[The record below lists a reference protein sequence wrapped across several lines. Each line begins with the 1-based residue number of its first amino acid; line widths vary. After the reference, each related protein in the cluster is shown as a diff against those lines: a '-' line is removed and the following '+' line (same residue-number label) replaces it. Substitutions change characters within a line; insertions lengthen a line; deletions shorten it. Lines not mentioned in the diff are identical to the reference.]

1 MESLGSPCTI
11 LNLAYKML
19 ALQIMKANKRLILQ
33 ILVSGLFLTL
43 ALTGMAQKITYSEP
57 ARDDTRRTNFE
68 IIGKVGN
75 NFLVFKN
82 NRSDNDISVY
92 DVNMKEL
99 DRVKQTDLDD
109 RWINVDFVAYPDFA
123 WMIFQYQRK
132 NIVYCMA
139 AKIGPD
145 GKRMSEPIELDTTRI
160 GFAANNKIY
169 STVFSDDKQNI
180 MVFKINS
187 RNSNNFVFTT
197 LLFNSK
203 LERKNKHVMTLAM
216 QERNDFFTDFL
227 LDNEGD
233 LVFGKF
239 IKRNGG
245 DAITDLYM
253 ITKKSDEENFI
264 THNVKN
270 DDLVLDEVKLK
281 VDNTSKRYFFTA
293 FYYRQRRGN
302 IEGLYTAVFDKA
314 TNSVTR
320 KSEMQFNEEMRK
332 LAKGPDASLR
342 MAFDDYYITN
352 IITRKDGGYLLI
364 TESMYTS
371 SRGNAFNR
379 WDNRFWNN
387 PWMYNSFDSY
397 YWSPYSSYYSPFY
410 SPWNRF
416 NNGNGTTRFH
426 SENIMVLSFDKEGK
440 MEWNS
445 AIPKSQ
451 YDDENDGLI
460 SHQVLIAGG
469 ELQLFFNLYER
480 RTLLLNN
487 QSIAPDGK
495 ITRHPTLKNLDR
507 EINFMPR
514 FGKQVSARALVMPAM
529 YRNSLLFAKIE
540 F

>member
-33 ILVSGLFLTL
+33 ILVSGLFSTL

-145 GKRMSEPIELDTTRI
+145 GKRMSEPVELDTTRI

-203 LERKNKHVMTLAM
+203 LERKNKHVMTLPM

-253 ITKKSDEENFI
+253 ITKKSDEEKFI
-264 THNVKN
+264 THNVKD